1 MPVQYKFRGEKAF
14 RSLLN
19 LTTPC
24 TLQRVKSAIYEQARI
39 SDATTDLD
47 LDDNA
52 TGAKLDPKALLLEGR
67 LVQVLVRRIPKADGQ
82 PSGSLAVDDVGGLG
96 VDDDDLAMDRVVQ
109 QHDVS
114 GLGLASSGAPSHRFN
129 RSYNAAASSDR
140 KQFGYDGSDE
150 EEEEPAEP
158 PPEGYVCHR
167 CGLTGSHWVWECP
180 TNDDP
185 EHVKKVRP
193 AKGIPR
199 KWLRKVTLE
208 EAEEKSAGGVT
219 LVVPGYS
226 GHYIYDHEASAEEKK
241 RIVGDTVQEKVTI
254 AFTQGARR
262 VEESLKC
269 PLCNQMFRQ
278 AVLAPCSDCA
288 IDRLAHSTTESS
300 NCPGCGKE
308 VLVHQLIPNEDI
320 RRQVTKAS
328 KATALAA
335 QKEPQKPQSGFSMTA
350 ALKELATTSCSWS
363 FGVRSTCG
371 LYPTQDRVNRPRKHA
386 EEIAAGDQP
395 LALTDGSAASQPA
408 PPQPPPNWQP
418 LAFGPLLTPE
428 QFSRWQQT
436 LRTGDWTNA
445 KAQFEDWQR
454 RVKAAASPF
463 GRTPPLGA

>member
-39 SDATTDLD
+39 SDTTTDLD
-47 LDDNA
+47 LDDNS
-52 TGAKLDPKALLLEGR
+52 TGAKLDPKVLLAEGR
-67 LVQVLVRRIPKADGQ
+67 LVQVLVRRTPKADGQ
-82 PSGSLAVDDVGGLG
+82 LSGSLGVDVGGLS
-96 VDDDDLAMDRVVQ
+96 DDDDLAMDRVVQ

-114 GLGLASSGAPSHRFN
+114 GLAGLSSSGAPSHRFN

-140 KQFGYDGSDE
+140 KQFGYDASDE
-150 EEEEPAEP
+150 EEEEPPEP

-167 CGLTGSHWVWECP
+167 CGLTGSHWAWECP
-180 TNDDP
+180 TNEDP

-199 KWLRKVTLE
+199 KWLRKVSME
-208 EAEEKSAGGVT
+208 EAQEKSAGGVT

-241 RIVGDTVQEKVTI
+241 RILGDTVQEKVTV

-269 PLCNQMFRQ
+269 PLCHQMFRQ
-278 AVLAPCSDCA
+278 AVLAPCCGATFCSDCA
-288 IDRLAHSTTESS
+288 IDRLAHSAADSS
-300 NCPGCGKE
+300 NCPGCGHE

-320 RRQVTKAS
+320 RRQVEQVTKAS

-335 QKEPQKPQSGFSMTA
+335 QKEPQKPQSGFSLTA
-350 ALKELATTSCSWS
+350 ALKELTGSC
-363 FGVRSTCG
+363 
-371 LYPTQDRVNRPRKHA
+371 
-386 EEIAAGDQP
+386 
-395 LALTDGSAASQPA
+395 
-408 PPQPPPNWQP
+408 PN
-418 LAFGPLLTPE
+418 E
-428 QFSRWQQT
+428 MI
-436 LRTGDWTNA
+436 
-445 KAQFEDWQR
+445 
-454 RVKAAASPF
+454 
-463 GRTPPLGA
+463 